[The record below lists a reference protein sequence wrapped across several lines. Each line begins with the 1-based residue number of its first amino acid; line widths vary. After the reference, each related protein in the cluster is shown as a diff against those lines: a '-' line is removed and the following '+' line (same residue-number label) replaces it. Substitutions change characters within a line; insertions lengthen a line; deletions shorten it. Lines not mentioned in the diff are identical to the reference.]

1 MMELHILPPLVVFEV
16 NALLGVFALS
26 RSRGDSQHRYF
37 AGFAL
42 AAGLWCLGS
51 MLYFLMP
58 KEFREVGLRLGF
70 VGVTIIPAIYVALC
84 HYHSGRPLSGRDLVG
99 MVLAVIF
106 MNPVAK
112 KGIIDPKD
120 VAFFLSLAGFCLY
133 LNVLVL
139 ER

>member
-70 VGVTIIPAIYVALC
+70 VGGTIIPAIYGAAFWARRPVLLGPKGPQRDEAL
-84 HYHSGRPLSGRDLVG
+84 
-99 MVLAVIF
+99 VIF
-106 MNPVAK
+106 YGAAIPFVLM
-112 KGIIDPKD
+112 
-120 VAFFLSLAGFCLY
+120 LAYTLAAVPLPG
-133 LNVLVL
+133 
-139 ER
+139 